1 MKDIHLRIDEDLVA
15 TSGKVDIEGANI
27 DVADIYIED
36 KKVEL
41 DYKWRVDVED
51 ISIENKSTKKF
62 NILTKED
69 VNKDRKV
76 YIVDIAMVA
85 NKYNIRVS
93 YCIK

>member
-41 DYKWRVDVED
+41 DYK
-51 ISIENKSTKKF
+51 
-62 NILTKED
+62 
-69 VNKDRKV
+69 
-76 YIVDIAMVA
+76 
-85 NKYNIRVS
+85 
-93 YCIK
+93 